1 MKLLQAGGIR
11 FLLNPYFLILLAAA
25 SYTGHLLPTLL
36 VFSFVMLHELG
47 HVLMAQSF
55 GLRVQEV
62 ELLPFG
68 GVARIDGLLE
78 ADPFVEILVALAGPV
93 TSLLLAGLAYYLL
106 LIDALPRMWLE
117 LSLRS
122 NLAIGLFNLLPA
134 MPLDGGRWWRARL
147 TRVMGYREATLQAA
161 RLGKA
166 LAIILGLIGGY
177 DFLYYRR
184 YPGLLVIAF
193 FLFQSAGREQ
203 GMAIYALMRSLA
215 RKKQELMEKNVI
227 GAQPLVA
234 RGSVPLKELIKHLSP
249 QKYSVITVVD
259 EGGRILGTIT
269 ETEVLEGLFEAGI
282 DAPLEGLL
290 RPRC

>member
-1 MKLLQAGGIR
+1 MKLLKAGGIR
-11 FLLNPYFLILLAAA
+11 FLLNPYFLILLAVLSFA
-25 SYTGHLLPTLL
+25 GLLFPTLFIFSL
-36 VFSFVMLHELG
+36 VFLHELG

-78 ADPFVEILVALAGPV
+78 ADPFVEICVALAGPL
-93 TSLLLAGLAYYLL
+93 TSLFLAGLSYYLL

-117 LSLRS
+117 LSVRS

-134 MPLDGGRWWRARL
+134 MPLDGGRCWRARL
-147 TRVMGYREATLQAA
+147 TKVMGYREATIRAA

-166 LAIILGLIGGY
+166 LGIILGLVGVY
-177 DFLYYRR
+177 DFLYQRR
-184 YPGLLVIAF
+184 YPSLLVIAF
-193 FLFQSAGREQ
+193 FLYYSAQREQ
-203 GMAIYALMRSLA
+203 GMAIYVLMRSLA
-215 RKKQELMEKNVI
+215 RKKQELMEKKVI

-234 RGSVPLKELIKHLSP
+234 KGTIPLKELIKHLSP
-249 QKYSVITVVD
+249 QKYSVITVVN
-259 EGGRILGTIT
+259 GAGRIMGSIT
-269 ETEVLEGLFEAGI
+269 ETEVLDGLLEMSV
-282 DAPLEGLL
+282 DTPLEGLI

>member
-122 NLAIGLFNLLPA
+122 NLPLAFLICCRPCLWMGAVVAGPADQGHGLPGGHPPGGPA
-134 MPLDGGRWWRARL
+134 GESLGHHPRAHRRL
-147 TRVMGYREATLQAA
+147 
-161 RLGKA
+161 
-166 LAIILGLIGGY
+166 
-177 DFLYYRR
+177 
-184 YPGLLVIAF
+184 
-193 FLFQSAGREQ
+193 
-203 GMAIYALMRSLA
+203 
-215 RKKQELMEKNVI
+215 
-227 GAQPLVA
+227 
-234 RGSVPLKELIKHLSP
+234 
-249 QKYSVITVVD
+249 
-259 EGGRILGTIT
+259 
-269 ETEVLEGLFEAGI
+269 
-282 DAPLEGLL
+282 
-290 RPRC
+290 